1 MSNIKLNVLFKKMQK
16 DDKKEVLMFHVLS
29 DELPHADE
37 LLKMPGSIAL
47 LNVEES
53 EAGEIGA
60 EFVSIQRDNK
70 KTVLKFNIKRDAE
83 GKVNKLYPQAG
94 GNVSLTLKPSQMT
107 IDEFYEDDHEGIEY
121 SVDGD
126 GNVSVPDGQLSI
138 DEEEQPKIQRV
149 K

>member
-1 MSNIKLNVLFKKMQK
+1 MIKLNVLFKKMQK

-53 EAGEIGA
+53 EAGEVGA

-83 GKVNKLYPQAG
+83 GKVNKLYPHAG
-94 GNVSLTLKPSQMT
+94 SNVSLGLQPSQMT

-121 SVDGD
+121 NVESDGS
-126 GNVSVPDGQLSI
+126 VSVPEGQLSI
-138 DEEEQPKIQRV
+138 GEEEADHKLKVV

>member
-1 MSNIKLNVLFKKMQK
+1 MIKLNVLFKKMQK

-53 EAGEIGA
+53 EAGEVGA

-83 GKVNKLYPQAG
+83 GKVNKLYPHAG
-94 GNVSLTLKPSQMT
+94 SNVSLALQPSQMT
-107 IDEFYEDDHEGIEY
+107 IDEFYEDGHEGIEY
-121 SVDGD
+121 SVESDGS
-126 GNVSVPDGQLSI
+126 VSVPEGQLSI
-138 DEEEQPKIQRV
+138 DEEGSDHKLKVV

>member
-1 MSNIKLNVLFKKMQK
+1 MQK

-37 LLKMPGSIAL
+37 LLKMPGSIAI

-53 EAGEIGA
+53 EAGDVGA

-70 KTVLKFNIKRDAE
+70 KTVLKFNSKRDTE
-83 GKVNKLYPQAG
+83 GKISKLYSFAG
-94 GNVSLTLKPSQMT
+94 SNVSLGLQPSQMT
-107 IDEFYEDDHEGIEY
+107 IDEFYEDGHEGIEHG
-121 SVDGD
+121 VDDNGT
-126 GNVSVPDGQLSI
+126 VSVPEGQLSI
-138 DEEEQPKIQRV
+138 DEEGLKSKLKIV

>member
-37 LLKMPGSIAL
+37 LLKMPGSIAI

-53 EAGEIGA
+53 EAGEVGA

-70 KTVLKFNIKRDAE
+70 KTVLKFNVKRDGE
-83 GKVNKLYPQAG
+83 GKINKLYPHAG
-94 GNVSLTLKPSQMT
+94 SNVSLTLKPSQMT

-121 SVDGD
+121 SVDSN
-126 GNVSVPDGQLSI
+126 GNVSVPDGQLST